1 MKKAFFPLCIAHYA
15 LCIVHCALCI
25 SFALCAM
32 AARADYTMPP
42 FPEAPANLKAAEQ
55 SFKAYV
61 GAVDKTKAPYAVAI
75 PWLEALKE
83 TAPYSTNWQY
93 RILVDRQIL
102 SWCRLSYW
110 ANIGRYNADYCNA
123 KIAELCKAV
132 LADNA
137 LPPVQ
142 KETFVNAL
150 IHERTSND
158 DFAGAE
164 KAARDQIARA
174 EALDPPDPSAVAG
187 AWLLLADAYALQER
201 KDDMLA
207 AIERARAADLFR
219 GTREGSDR
227 ALDFG
232 GLDEALRHWWRE
244 LDRPYEEALYFAEK
258 GYLSAGRKAAYDY
271 VICPTNALRGRVDI
285 LQRYFLTDNEPDARA
300 ARQAVGK
307 EKCDLFFNWR
317 CGVVDVA
324 FKRGNYQL
332 VVDIFD
338 DLSAVATPKKLTAP
352 GYTRTH
358 VAALGALGRSAE
370 AVALARAHEAD
381 KGNSPLDTLKYQVYA
396 AILSGADALPLI
408 EQSPCERKDK
418 VEATLDAVRMC
429 QVWDR
434 LGVSE
439 KYAEAYLKYFAPP
452 PKRVAK
458 VVWSDKTIDNITDW
472 RALADGLESH
482 VCDLPF
488 KASLDFLE
496 TDVATGREKVTFEE
510 GAKPTRMSFTT
521 MADRDALHLFL
532 RVEDAEARRV
542 ESGAKGG
549 VRTEMYFAPGV
560 NEPYTCFGSNPRD
573 GVSWDFA
580 TSYDSA
586 DHKRLDR
593 TPLTGRRF
601 RSEVAFTDNDYIVH
615 IVFPWD
621 DFYQKLPSPSAEWKF
636 ECLSWCPDGGF
647 TWGGSVGIHNVS
659 RWGTLKID
667 LTPKQLTEIR
677 RGILLRALPDWRKH
691 KYVGPFGALDYFET
705 WADREIGDPDFY
717 KTSLKPLQDEL
728 VGYAA
733 RIKPDMTDDDVNE
746 VYEKGL
752 VRIKGLKYEIDRLR
766 REYLAR
772 VLTE

>member
-1 MKKAFFPLCIAHYA
+1 MKNSTFNLQPFCIPSAIA
-15 LCIVHCALCI
+15 AV
-25 SFALCAM
+25 ALCAM
-32 AARADYTMPP
+32 TAIADYKMPP
-42 FPEAPANLKAAEQ
+42 FPQAPANLKAAEQ
-55 SFKAYV
+55 SFKAFV
-61 GAVDKTKAPYAVAI
+61 GAIDKTKAPYAVAI

-83 TAPYSTNWQY
+83 TAPYATNAQY

-102 SWCRLSYW
+102 SWCRLNYW
-110 ANIGRYNADYCNA
+110 ANIGRYDAAYCNA
-123 KIAELCKAV
+123 KLAELCKSVITDA
-132 LADNA
+132 A
-137 LPPVQ
+137 LSPAQ
-142 KETFVNAL
+142 KETFVSAL
-150 IHERTSND
+150 IDERASND

-164 KAARDQIARA
+164 QAAREQIARA
-174 EALDPPDPSAVAG
+174 EALDPPDPKAAAG
-187 AWLLLADAYALQER
+187 AWLLLSDAFALQER
-201 KDDMLA
+201 EADMVA
-207 AIERARAADLFR
+207 AIERARAADPFR

-227 ALDFG
+227 ALSFG
-232 GLDEALRHWWRE
+232 GLDETVGHWWRE
-244 LDRPYEEALYFAEK
+244 IDRPYEEALFFAEK
-258 GYLSAGRKAAYDY
+258 GRLAAGRKVAYDY
-271 VICPTNALRGRVDI
+271 VICPTNALRGRIDI
-285 LQRYFLTDNEPDARA
+285 LQRYFFADNEPDARA
-300 ARQAVGK
+300 ARQAIGK
-307 EKCDLFFNWR
+307 EKGQAFFNWR
-317 CGVVDVA
+317 GGGALEAA
-324 FKRGNYQL
+324 FKHGNYQL
-332 VVDIFD
+332 VADIFD
-338 DLSAVATPKKLTAP
+338 DLSAVAVPQKFASPT
-352 GYTRTH
+352 YTRIH
-358 VAALGALGRSAE
+358 IAALGALGRYDE
-370 AVALARAHEAD
+370 AAALARAHEAD

-396 AILSGADALPLI
+396 AILSGTDALPLV
-408 EQSPCERKDK
+408 EQSSCARKDK
-418 VEATLDAVRMC
+418 IEATLDAVRMC
-429 QVWDR
+429 QIWDK

-482 VCDLPF
+482 TCDLPF

-521 MADRDALHLFL
+521 VADRDALHLFL
-532 RVEDAEARRV
+532 RVEDVEARRV

-601 RSEVAFTDNDYIVH
+601 RSEVAFTDADYIVH

-636 ECLSWCPDGGF
+636 ECLSWCPNGGF

-667 LTPKQLTEIR
+667 LTPQQLTEIR

-717 KTSLKPLQDEL
+717 KASLKPLQDEL

-772 VLTE
+772 ALTE